1 MKISTTNQSLM
12 IAYLNTLTFSCVQ
25 ILLYTTI
32 PYIAEQTSLQTAT
45 IIGAISVG
53 SFIFAFMGPFWAS
66 NSDNWGRKRVLSF
79 GMFGMFFSFLL
90 LCSLFIFNKELT
102 LTIKIAIIFISR
114 IIYGLLASA
123 VVPVSQAWQL
133 DLIDTKD
140 KLKVLTRNSMCLN
153 VGRVLGPVLILI
165 KKVDFEH
172 MIYAGTV
179 WVLFLALGCF
189 FTSSNTKNEKIQS
202 KEIKALKIEIPK
214 YQWKELFK
222 ESMIPI
228 LLALIFTSF
237 IGVLHS
243 TLGHHLKITFALK
256 GDEASVLMA
265 KMVLISSLFALLV
278 QQSSQWIFK
287 GEWKLRL
294 VVGASGLII
303 GSFILTSAATISAA
317 WAALMVISVGLALI
331 PPVYLALI
339 SHSASATN
347 VTGKKIGFAS
357 IAHSL
362 GYAFG
367 AGLIALS
374 MKMNIVS
381 NMTVIS
387 FISIVTF
394 LIVATLIIKNTDF
407 VLPTKKNTSL
417 PN

>member
-1 MKISTTNQSLM
+1 MNITTTNQSLM

-66 NSDNWGRKRVLSF
+66 NSDTWGRKRVLSF
-79 GMFGMFFSFLL
+79 GMLGMFFSFLL
-90 LCSLFIFNKELT
+90 LCSLFIFNKELS
-102 LTIKIAIIFISR
+102 LTHKIIIIFLSR

-179 WVLFLALGCF
+179 WVLCLALGCF
-189 FTSSNTKNEKIQS
+189 FTSPSSKILENDSQ
-202 KEIKALKIEIPK
+202 KIEIPK

-256 GDEASVLMA
+256 GDQASVLMA
-265 KMVLISSLFALLV
+265 KMVLISSVFALLV

-303 GSFILTSAATISAA
+303 GSFILNSAATIPAA
-317 WAALMVISVGLALI
+317 WIALLIISVGLALI
-331 PPVYLALI
+331 PPVYMALI
-339 SHSASATN
+339 SHSAAATN

-367 AGLIALS
+367 AGLIAIS

-387 FISIVTF
+387 FISIITF
-394 LIVATLIIKNTDF
+394 AIVATLIFKNTDF
-407 VLPTKKNTSL
+407 VLPTKKKVQL
-417 PN
+417 PS

>member
-1 MKISTTNQSLM
+1 MKFSSTNQKLS
-12 IAYLNTLTFSCVQ
+12 IAYMNTLTFSCVQ

-45 IIGAISVG
+45 IIGSISVG
-53 SFIFAFMGPFWAS
+53 SFIFAFMGPFWATK
-66 NSDNWGRKRVLSF
+66 SDTWGRKRVLSF
-79 GMFGMFFSFLL
+79 GMLGMFFSFLL
-90 LCSLFIFNKELT
+90 LSSLFFFNKELS
-102 LTIKIAIIFISR
+102 LSAKVAIIFISR
-114 IIYGLLASA
+114 IIYGLLSSA

-153 VGRVLGPVLILI
+153 VGRILGPVLILI
-165 KKVDFEH
+165 QKVDFEH
-172 MIYAGTV
+172 MIYAGTL
-179 WVLFLALGCF
+179 WVLLLALGCL
-189 FTSSNTKNEKIQS
+189 FTSSPAEK
-202 KEIKALKIEIPK
+202 KISLAETQK
-214 YQWKELFK
+214 YDWKSIAEEWKGLFK
-222 ESMIPI
+222 ESMLPI

-243 TLGHHLKITFALK
+243 TLGHHLKETLSIK

-265 KMVLISSLFALLV
+265 KLVLGSSVFALVV
-278 QQSSQWIFK
+278 QQTSQWIFK
-287 GEWKLRL
+287 RDWKLRL
-294 VVGASGLII
+294 ITGASALII
-303 GSFILTSAATISAA
+303 GSFVLNAAGTMNGI
-317 WAALMVISVGLALI
+317 WGALMLISIGLALI

-339 SHSASATN
+339 SASAKEN

-367 AGLIALS
+367 AGMIALS

-387 FISIVTF
+387 FISLVTF
-394 LIVATLIIKNTDF
+394 VIVSSLIFNKTDF
-407 VLPTKKNTSL
+407 VLPAKKDAQLSS
-417 PN
+417 

>member
-1 MKISTTNQSLM
+1 MNITTTNQSLM

-66 NSDNWGRKRVLSF
+66 NSDTWGRKRVLSF
-79 GMFGMFFSFLL
+79 GMLGMFFSFLL
-90 LCSLFIFNKELT
+90 LCSLFIFNKELS
-102 LTIKIAIIFISR
+102 LTHKIIIIFLSR
-114 IIYGLLASA
+114 IIYGLLSSA

-179 WVLFLALGCF
+179 WVLCLALGCF
-189 FTSSNTKNEKIQS
+189 FTSSSSKILENDSQ
-202 KEIKALKIEIPK
+202 KIEIPK

-256 GDEASVLMA
+256 GDQASVLMA
-265 KMVLISSLFALLV
+265 KMVLISSVFALLV

-303 GSFILTSAATISAA
+303 GSFILNSAATIPAA
-317 WAALMVISVGLALI
+317 WIALLIISVGLALI
-331 PPVYLALI
+331 PPVYMALI
-339 SHSASATN
+339 SHSAAATN

-367 AGLIALS
+367 AGLIAIS

-387 FISIVTF
+387 FISIITF
-394 LIVATLIIKNTDF
+394 AIVATLIFKNTDF
-407 VLPTKKNTSL
+407 VLPTKKKVQL
-417 PN
+417 PS

>member
-1 MKISTTNQSLM
+1 MNMKFSSTNQKLA

-45 IIGAISVG
+45 IIGSISVG
-53 SFIFAFMGPFWAS
+53 SFIFAFMGPFWATK
-66 NSDNWGRKRVLSF
+66 SDTWGRKRVLSF
-79 GMFGMFFSFLL
+79 GMLGMFFSFLL
-90 LCSLFIFNKELT
+90 LSSLFFFNKELS
-102 LTIKIAIIFISR
+102 LSAKVAIIFISR
-114 IIYGLLASA
+114 IIYGLLSSA

-153 VGRVLGPVLILI
+153 VGRILGPVLILI
-165 KKVDFEH
+165 QKVDFEH
-172 MIYAGTV
+172 MIYAGTL
-179 WVLFLALGCF
+179 WVLLLALGCL
-189 FTSSNTKNEKIQS
+189 FTSAPSEKKISTTEAQ
-202 KEIKALKIEIPK
+202 KYDWKAIAAE
-214 YQWKELFK
+214 WKGLFK
-222 ESMIPI
+222 ESMLPI

-243 TLGHHLKITFALK
+243 TLGHHLKVTLNIK

-265 KMVLISSLFALLV
+265 KLVLGSSVFALVV
-278 QQSSQWIFK
+278 QQTSQWIFK
-287 GEWKLRL
+287 RDWKLRL
-294 VVGASGLII
+294 ITGASALIL
-303 GSFILTSAATISAA
+303 GSFVLNAAGTMNGI
-317 WAALMVISVGLALI
+317 WGALMLISVGLALI

-339 SHSASATN
+339 SASAKEN

-367 AGLIALS
+367 AGMIALS

-387 FISIVTF
+387 FISLVTF
-394 LIVATLIIKNTDF
+394 AIVSSLIFNKNDF
-407 VLPTKKNTSL
+407 VLPAKKDAQLSS
-417 PN
+417 

>member
-1 MKISTTNQSLM
+1 MNITTTNQSLM

-66 NSDNWGRKRVLSF
+66 NSDTWGRKRVLSF
-79 GMFGMFFSFLL
+79 GMLGMFFSFLL
-90 LCSLFIFNKELT
+90 LCSLFIFNKELS
-102 LTIKIAIIFISR
+102 LTHKIIIIFLSR

-179 WVLFLALGCF
+179 WVLCLALGCF
-189 FTSSNTKNEKIQS
+189 FTSSSSKILENDSQ
-202 KEIKALKIEIPK
+202 KIEIPK

-256 GDEASVLMA
+256 GDQASVLMA
-265 KMVLISSLFALLV
+265 KMVLISSVFALLV

-303 GSFILTSAATISAA
+303 GSFILNSAATIPAA
-317 WAALMVISVGLALI
+317 WIALLIISVGLALI
-331 PPVYLALI
+331 PPVYMALI
-339 SHSASATN
+339 SHSAAATN

-367 AGLIALS
+367 AGLIAIS

-387 FISIVTF
+387 FISIITF
-394 LIVATLIIKNTDF
+394 AIVATLIFKNTDF
-407 VLPTKKNTSL
+407 VLPTKKKVQL
-417 PN
+417 PS

>member
-1 MKISTTNQSLM
+1 MKISATNQSLM

-45 IIGAISVG
+45 IIGSISVG

-79 GMFGMFFSFLL
+79 GMLGMFFSFLL
-90 LCSLFIFNKELT
+90 LCSLFIFNKELS
-102 LTIKIAIIFISR
+102 LSAKIAIIFISR

-153 VGRVLGPVLILI
+153 IGRVLGPVLILV

-179 WVLFLALGCF
+179 WVLLLALGCF
-189 FTSSNTKNEKIQS
+189 FTSSTAKKVTPQPTEEES
-202 KEIKALKIEIPK
+202 LKIEIPK

-265 KMVLISSLFALLV
+265 KMVLISSLFALVV

-287 GEWKLRL
+287 RDWKLRL
-294 VVGASGLII
+294 ITGASGLII
-303 GSFILTSAATISAA
+303 GSFVLDSASTVAVA
-317 WAALMVISVGLALI
+317 WIALMIITIGLALI
-331 PPVYLALI
+331 PPVYMALI
-339 SHSASATN
+339 SHSAATTN

-374 MKMNIVS
+374 MKLNIVS

-394 LIVATLIIKNTDF
+394 ATVATLILKNTDF
-407 VLPTKKNTSL
+407 VLPAKKDAQLSS
-417 PN
+417 

>member
-1 MKISTTNQSLM
+1 MNISTNNQSLM

-32 PYIAEQTSLQTAT
+32 PYIAEHTSLQTAT

-53 SFIFAFMGPFWAS
+53 SFVFAFMGPFWAS
-66 NSDNWGRKRVLSF
+66 NSDNWGRKRVLSL
-79 GMFGMFFSFLL
+79 GMLGMFFSFLL
-90 LCSLFIFNKELT
+90 LCSLFIFNKELS
-102 LTIKIAIIFISR
+102 LTNKIVIIFLSR

-123 VVPVSQAWQL
+123 IVPVSQAWQL

-153 VGRVLGPVLILI
+153 VGRVLGPILILI

-179 WVLFLALGCF
+179 WVFFLALGCF
-189 FTSSNTKNEKIQS
+189 FTSASSIEKINNS
-202 KEIKALKIEIPK
+202 FEDDSRKREIPK

-222 ESMIPI
+222 ESMTPI

-265 KMVLISSLFALLV
+265 KMVLISSIFALII

-287 GEWKLRL
+287 SEWKIRL
-294 VVGASGLII
+294 IVGASGLII
-303 GSFILTSAATISAA
+303 GSFVLNSATTIPVA
-317 WAALMVISVGLALI
+317 WIALLIISVGLALI
-331 PPVYLALI
+331 PPVYMALI
-339 SHSASATN
+339 SHSLATTN

-367 AGLIALS
+367 AGLIAIS
-374 MKMNIVS
+374 MKMNIIS
-381 NMTVIS
+381 NMAVIS

-394 LIVATLIIKNTDF
+394 ATVAALILKNTDF
-407 VLPTKKNTSL
+407 VFPVKKNTQL

>member
-1 MKISTTNQSLM
+1 MNITTTNQSLM

-66 NSDNWGRKRVLSF
+66 NSGTWGRKRVLSF
-79 GMFGMFFSFLL
+79 GMLGMFFSFLL
-90 LCSLFIFNKELT
+90 LCSLFIFNKELS
-102 LTIKIAIIFISR
+102 LTHKIIIIFLSR

-179 WVLFLALGCF
+179 WVLCLALGCF
-189 FTSSNTKNEKIQS
+189 FTSSSSKILENDSQ
-202 KEIKALKIEIPK
+202 KIEIPK

-256 GDEASVLMA
+256 GDQASVLMA
-265 KMVLISSLFALLV
+265 KMVLISSVFALLV

-303 GSFILTSAATISAA
+303 GSFILNSAATIPAA
-317 WAALMVISVGLALI
+317 WIALLIISVGLALI
-331 PPVYLALI
+331 PPFY
-339 SHSASATN
+339 
-347 VTGKKIGFAS
+347 
-357 IAHSL
+357 IA
-362 GYAFG
+362 
-367 AGLIALS
+367 
-374 MKMNIVS
+374 
-381 NMTVIS
+381 
-387 FISIVTF
+387 
-394 LIVATLIIKNTDF
+394 
-407 VLPTKKNTSL
+407 
-417 PN
+417 